1 MLRTLPQ
8 TRDHRLLVRL
18 VGIAI
23 FTLLMIASAKVKIE
37 IGLPVPFTMQVF
49 AVLLA
54 GMVLGARDGA
64 ASVIA
69 YVGLLAMGLPFDARG
84 LGAAALFGPTGGF
97 LLGFIAAAFIAGY
110 LVERAGSRF
119 WQRWLAGVVAIIAL
133 YVFGVAFLSLYMPG
147 MDLQA
152 AWTAGG
158 APFFAADLAKALIAA
173 GLMETGRT
181 LLMR

>member
-8 TRDHRLLVRL
+8 TRDHSLLIRLA
-18 VGIAI
+18 GIAV
-23 FTLLMIASAKVKIE
+23 FTLLMIASAKMKIE

-64 ASVIA
+64 ASMIGYLGLIA
-69 YVGLLAMGLPFDARG
+69 IGLPFDARG
-84 LGAAALFGPTGGF
+84 LGAVALFGPTGGF
-97 LLGFIAAAFIAGY
+97 LIGFVAAAFIAGY
-110 LVERAGSRF
+110 LVERAGARL
-119 WQRWLAGVVAIIAL
+119 WQRWLAGVVAIVTI
-133 YVFGVAFLSLYMPG
+133 YSFGVVFLSLYMG

-152 AWTAGG
+152 AWAAGG
-158 APFFAADLAKALIAA
+158 APFFAVDIAKAIIAA
-173 GLMETGRT
+173 GLMETGRS